1 MTIATVPDGIVLPD
15 QARRRRIL
23 LAGLIV
29 LMILAA
35 LVAITAGAMPIT
47 PSHVVAAQLDRSG
60 LLHASVD
67 PAESA
72 VLFTIRLPRL
82 LLGLAVGA
90 TLGLAGAALQALFRN
105 PLADPGLLGVS
116 SGAACGAVG
125 WIVLG
130 SIAPLWLQGR
140 FAMPLCA
147 FASALIAT
155 ALVYLIAKA
164 RAQSDAA
171 TLLLAGIAI
180 NALGSA
186 VLGFLTYLGSD
197 AQLRSL
203 TFWMMGGLGGV
214 TTHEIAPALPVL
226 IAACVGI
233 CLHTRAFDLLALGES
248 DATHLGM
255 KVETVRRTTIMLVA
269 LGVGAAVALTGVI
282 GFVGLASPHL
292 VRLVG
297 GPHHRFVLPA
307 SALMGAL
314 LTVSADIVARL
325 AVTPAELPI
334 GIVTSA
340 LGAPFFIW
348 LLQRKR
354 TA

>member
-1 MTIATVPDGIVLPD
+1 MTIATLPGIEPHD
-15 QARRRRIL
+15 PARRRRTL
-23 LAGLIV
+23 LVGLVV
-29 LMILAA
+29 LVILAA
-35 LVAITAGAMPIT
+35 LAAAAAGAMPIA
-47 PSHVVAAQLDRSG
+47 PDHVLAALLDRIG
-60 LLHASVD
+60 LAHTSAD
-67 PAESA
+67 PVESA

-82 LLGLAVGA
+82 VLGLAVGA
-90 TLGLAGAALQALFRN
+90 TLGLSGAALQALFRN

-155 ALVYLIAKA
+155 ALVYLIARV

-180 NALGSA
+180 NALSSA
-186 VLGFLTYLGSD
+186 MLGFLTYLGSD

-214 TTHEIAPALPVL
+214 TADEITPALPIL
-226 IAACVGI
+226 IAASVGI
-233 CLHTRAFDLLALGES
+233 CLHARAFDLLALGES
-248 DATHLGM
+248 DATHLGL
-255 KVETVRRTTIMLVA
+255 KVETVRRTTIILVA

-282 GFVGLASPHL
+282 GFVGLAAPHL
-292 VRLVG
+292 VRLAG

-307 SALMGAL
+307 AALMGAL

-325 AVTPAELPI
+325 AVMPAELPI

-354 TA
+354 MV